1 MTKIQFSC
9 ANCGRNLLV
18 GAQMRGARVQCP
30 HCHTETEV
38 PPASQTSAKSV
49 SYKVEEVAESG
60 CSALLFGSSRFPSE
74 KLQAVLNRNAAM
86 GWQFDFMSI
95 ETRPR
100 FLGLSRI
107 ETAIV
112 IFSRTT
118 SK

>member
-1 MTKIQFSC
+1 MTKIQFTC
-9 ANCGRNLLV
+9 AHCGRNLLT
-18 GAQMRGARVQCP
+18 GEQLRGAMVQCP

-38 PPASQTSAKSV
+38 PSAKPTSFQSV

-60 CSALLFGSSRFPSE
+60 CSAMLFGSSRFPSE
-74 KLQAVLNRNAAM
+74 KLQEVLNKNASM
-86 GWQFDFMSI
+86 GWEFDFMSM